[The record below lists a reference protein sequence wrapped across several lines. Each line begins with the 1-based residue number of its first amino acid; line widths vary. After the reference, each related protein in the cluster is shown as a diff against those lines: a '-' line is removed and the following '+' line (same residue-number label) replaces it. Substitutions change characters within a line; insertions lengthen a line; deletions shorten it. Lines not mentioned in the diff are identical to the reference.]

1 MNGYRQLGL
10 RAHDLFSD
18 ELSPDVAT
26 AVARLPE
33 EAALERIFRCRRAM
47 DLSLKHQILPR
58 EEWTS
63 DEEDVPYLATLL
75 SRPRKNAWRGKSST
89 ACLSNITLN

>member
-10 RAHDLFSD
+10 RQHDLFSD
-18 ELSPDVAT
+18 ELSP

-33 EAALERIFRCRRAM
+33 ELALERIFRCRRAM

-63 DEEDVPYLATLL
+63 DEEDVPYLTTLIEQAKKERL
-75 SRPRKNAWRGKSST
+75 ERAEFDRMS
-89 ACLSNITLN
+89 

>member
-26 AVARLPE
+26 AVHDSQKRLHWS
-33 EAALERIFRCRRAM
+33 ASSVVDERWIC
-47 DLSLKHQILPR
+47 H
-58 EEWTS
+58 
-63 DEEDVPYLATLL
+63 
-75 SRPRKNAWRGKSST
+75 
-89 ACLSNITLN
+89 